1 MTRTAGSPR
10 PSARELPIAPDGEL
24 ELRLGANGLRV
35 RVTEGDRVVVRGQAD
50 HDLERDVEITSGEG
64 WVRIADGPAGTLRVG
79 PVSIRGRGHAPDL
92 EIEVPR
98 GVRISGRTLSG
109 DIEAVGLRAPSRW
122 QTASGDVRIGAEA
135 GPLAIETVSGDALVD
150 ARGALAITAR
160 TVSGD
165 VRVRAP
171 RLTAL
176 DAATT
181 SGDIVIESALDEGS
195 HHTLVSVSGD
205 VRLVT
210 ASEVTLSLQSIT
222 GDLRV
227 PAPHR
232 IEGSRGSRR
241 VVVGSGRVAV
251 DVRTMSGDLELRRS
265 PSDAAPDGRA
275 DGAAAA
281 PSGQSWAD
289 LGRDWSEWARDWS
302 SWGASWSAGKRWG
315 SPAGAG
321 AAGDPLGREAPV
333 PPGAE
338 SPAEPADE
346 DTSPVVLPT
355 VADAEAARLGIL
367 RAVESGEI
375 GVEEAADR
383 LAALEGVP
391 AGGEG

>member
-24 ELRLGANGLRV
+24 ELRLGANGLRI

-50 HDLERDVEITSGEG
+50 HDLERDVEIASGEG
-64 WVRIADGPAGTLRVG
+64 WVRITDGPAGTLRVG
-79 PVSIRGRGHAPDL
+79 PLSIRSRGHAPDL
-92 EIEVPR
+92 EIDVPR

-171 RLTAL
+171 RITAL

-181 SGDIVIESALDEGS
+181 SGDIVVESALDEGP

-232 IEGSRGSRR
+232 VEGGRGSRR
-241 VVVGSGRVAV
+241 VVVGGGRVAV
-251 DVRTMSGDLELRRS
+251 EVRTMSGDLELRRP
-265 PSDAAPDGRA
+265 PSDAAPGGRA
-275 DGAAAA
+275 DGTAAA
-281 PSGQSWAD
+281 Q
-289 LGRDWSEWARDWS
+289 
-302 SWGASWSAGKRWG
+302 SAGTPWG
-315 SPAGAG
+315 PSSGPA
-321 AAGDPLGREAPV
+321 AAGDRHDGEAPV
-333 PPGAE
+333 PPGPE
-338 SPAEPADE
+338 SPAGPADE
-346 DTSPVVLPT
+346 DTSPVALPT
-355 VADAEAARLGIL
+355 ASEAEAARLGIL

-375 GVEEAADR
+375 GVGEAADL
-383 LAALEGVP
+383 LAALEGVV
-391 AGGEG
+391 ADGEG